1 MRRIDGVPRLSISLA
16 LVLTF
21 LSAGCGNKY
30 YLNEYRFSQRT
41 LAMVYIEPPAPR
53 LLHGYYDLD
62 NTVDALQSVAR
73 AAGGVA
79 KEVSARRA
87 VARLDSAT
95 DLVDVQDLLANATLE
110 RASRYLGTR
119 AVQSEESADF
129 ILEVTMRS
137 FGLDARSNT
146 AAYMYTSAEAVLLDR
161 RTGREIWSTRVRGS
175 DRITPRVWG
184 TRHIPSSVITAGTLS
199 TVSVDDFADGL
210 DQLSTFTAR
219 LITDELR
226 EKLRDARNR

>member
-1 MRRIDGVPRLSISLA
+1 MTGAAPLLQGPDMRRIDGVPRLSLSLA

-21 LSAGCGNKY
+21 LSLGCGNKH

-41 LAMVYIEPPAPR
+41 LAVVYIEPPAPK

-87 VARLDSAT
+87 MARLDSVI
-95 DLVDVQDLLANATLE
+95 DLVDIEDLLANATVE
-110 RASRYLGTR
+110 RADRYLGPR
-119 AVQSEESADF
+119 PAANEQSADF
-129 ILEVTMRS
+129 VLEVTMRS
-137 FGLDARSNT
+137 MGLDARSNT

-161 RTGREIWSTRVRGS
+161 RSGREIWS
-175 DRITPRVWG
+175 
-184 TRHIPSSVITAGTLS
+184 
-199 TVSVDDFADGL
+199 
-210 DQLSTFTAR
+210 
-219 LITDELR
+219 
-226 EKLRDARNR
+226 